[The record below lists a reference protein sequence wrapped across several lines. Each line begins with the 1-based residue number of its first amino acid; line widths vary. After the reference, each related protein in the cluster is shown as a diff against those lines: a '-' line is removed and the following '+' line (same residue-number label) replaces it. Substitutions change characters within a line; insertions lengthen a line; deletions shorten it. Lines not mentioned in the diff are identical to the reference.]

1 LWGDRKEILA
11 EDSLMKYTIGNQ
23 EIKNIEEAK
32 NLGQISWR
40 EIILELLE
48 KEIRAERK
56 ANRLRWRYLTII
68 KREEI

>member
-1 LWGDRKEILA
+1 MEYEI
-11 EDSLMKYTIGNQ
+11 EKQ
-23 EIKNIEEAK
+23 ELKSIEETK

-48 KEIRAERK
+48 KEIRAGRK

-68 KREEI
+68 KREEV

>member
-1 LWGDRKEILA
+1 MEYEI
-11 EDSLMKYTIGNQ
+11 ENQ
-23 EIKNIEEAK
+23 ELKSIEETK

-48 KEIRAERK
+48 REIRAERK

-68 KREEI
+68 KRKEDFK